1 MTRLLVTCALA
12 LIVTLGGTTPAGAQE
27 PAPRSDADMTRAR
40 ELFENGKI
48 LYDEG
53 RYEDA
58 ITAWEESYRLS
69 GRAELY
75 FNISSAWEKLGAYS
89 SAIDALNRYRVF
101 APADERAVLDRRI
114 RALEQRLVEQ
124 PAPEPIVVAPPPAP
138 EPVVE
143 PKRQVRVLPV
153 VLIGT
158 GVASLGAGAV
168 TGAIAAGAMG
178 DLRESCFERDD
189 GLLCP
194 TAAEPAVARHGTTS
208 TISAITLGAGGA
220 LALTGGL
227 LLAFGGR
234 SGDVHLVVDGH
245 DIALKPAF
253 AITGAGATAG
263 LTWSV
268 ARR

>member
-1 MTRLLVTCALA
+1 MTRLFAAFALA
-12 LIVTLGGTTPAGAQE
+12 FWVAMGGIAPACAQE
-27 PAPRSDADMTRAR
+27 PAPRSDADMARAR

-75 FNISSAWEKLGAYS
+75 FNISSAWEKLGDYS
-89 SAIDALNRYRVF
+89 SAIDALNRYRVY
-101 APADERAVLDRRI
+101 APADERPVLDRRI
-114 RALEQRLVEQ
+114 RALEQRLAEQ
-124 PAPEPIVVAPPPAP
+124 PPVVAPAPAP
-138 EPVVE
+138 VPVVE
-143 PKRQVRVLPV
+143 PERRVRVLPI

-168 TGAIAAGAMG
+168 TGAIASGAMS

-194 TAAEPAVARHGTTS
+194 IAAEPAVKRHGTTS
-208 TISAITLGAGGA
+208 TLSAVTLGAGGA

-227 LLAFGGR
+227 VLALGGR
-234 SGDVHLVVDGH
+234 SGDVNILVDGH
-245 DIALKPAF
+245 SVALKPVF
-253 AITGAGATAG
+253 AINGGGATAG